1 MKRVLN
7 NFFLSLIFLSSCK
20 NIEVK
25 SNNNYIEPEG
35 HSRHTNMLDLL
46 YNTPHNKIP
55 LKVKTRTY
63 VDPCHEDVE
72 KTEQSLQIDF

>member
-1 MKRVLN
+1 MKIIITL
-7 NFFLSLIFLSSCK
+7 FLFLLLSCK

-25 SNNNYIEPEG
+25 SNSNYIEPEG
-35 HSRHTNMLDLL
+35 RSRHTNMLDLL
-46 YNTPHNKIP
+46 YSTPYNKVP

-63 VDPCHEDVE
+63 VDPSCEDLE